1 MNILQ
6 ISSAGSIGGGERH
19 LLDLVSGLVHRGQ
32 SVDLA
37 VRPLSPLRSHLSTF
51 PVTRLHLLPLR
62 NAMDLSSALA
72 LRRLVRERSID
83 IVHAH
88 LARDYP
94 LAAFAVRG
102 SANAKLILT
111 RHVLF
116 RLSRFNRL
124 TFGRAAYAIAVSEA
138 VRQGLLAQRII
149 SDERIRVI
157 HNGVDLDRFARPDRI
172 DSLQLAHKQ
181 LGVGPDTLLVG
192 SVGSLV
198 PLKGHEDFILAAFVV
213 AKTMPNVHF
222 VIVGDEPPGD
232 EYTFNSLNRLI
243 DQLSLSGRVHLL
255 RLVPDVAPWLRAFD
269 LFVSAS
275 HSESFGLAIVEAM
288 AAGCP
293 VVATDT
299 EGAREILADGSNGKL
314 TPIGDVPGLVSSI
327 STLLAGS
334 ALRQRMG
341 VAAQRV
347 ARERFKVERMVEQT
361 EQLFQEALDHK
372 AG

>member
-19 LLDLVSGLVHRGQ
+19 LLDLVNGLGRRGH

-37 VRPLSPLRSHLSTF
+37 ARPLSPLRSHLSTV
-51 PVTRLHLLPLR
+51 PAAQLHLLPLR
-62 NAMDLSSALA
+62 NALDLPSALA

-116 RLSRFNRL
+116 PMKKLGRL
-124 TFGRAAYAIAVSEA
+124 TFGRAAYVIAVSEA
-138 VRQGLLAQRII
+138 VRRGLLDQKII
-149 SDERIRVI
+149 ADDRIRVI
-157 HNGVDLDRFARPDRI
+157 HNGVDLDRFAGPRGESREQA
-172 DSLQLAHKQ
+172 LTG
-181 LGVGPDTLLVG
+181 LGVAEDSLLVG
-192 SVGSLV
+192 TVGSLV
-198 PLKGHEDFILAAFVV
+198 PLKGHEDFIRAAFVV

-232 EYTFNSLNRLI
+232 DSTPKRLNRLI
-243 DQLSLSGRVHLL
+243 DQLSLDGRIHLL
-255 RLVPDVAPWLRAFD
+255 RRVPDVAPWLKAFD
-269 LFVSAS
+269 LFVSSS

-288 AAGCP
+288 AAGCA

-299 EGAREILADGSNGKL
+299 EGAREILAGGSAGKL
-314 TPIGDVPGLVSSI
+314 TPVGDVPGLASSI

-341 VAAQRV
+341 AEAERV
-347 ARERFKVERMVEQT
+347 ARQQFDVERMVEQT
-361 EQLFQEALDHK
+361 ERLYHEALNNQAD
-372 AG
+372 